1 MDGIHDMGGMDG
13 FGKVEPER
21 NEPVF
26 HAPWEGRV
34 LAMSRAFSAMRFWN
48 IDQSRF
54 VVEQMNPVEYLAS
67 SYYRK
72 WHLRNET
79 LAVQHGLVSEAEL
92 AAGHAST
99 PARPVPGKVLQAA
112 TAEQSNTRG
121 YFSRPEPHPALFKP
135 GDKVRTKNIHPAG
148 HTRLPRFARGRV
160 GVVERLHG
168 AHVYPDSLVAGRG
181 EDPQWLYTV
190 VFKGP
195 ELWGA
200 DADPSVTVSIE
211 AFEPYLE
218 PVKD

>member
-1 MDGIHDMGGMDG
+1 MNGVHDMGGMDG
-13 FGKVEPER
+13 FGKVDPEP

-26 HAPWEGRV
+26 HATWEGRV

-54 VVEQMNPVEYLAS
+54 VVESMDPVTYLSS

-72 WHLRNET
+72 WHLRNEA
-79 LAVQHGLVSEAEL
+79 LAIQHGLVSEAEL
-92 AAGHAST
+92 SAGHASA
-99 PARPVPGKVLQAA
+99 PKVAVPGKVLTAEN
-112 TAEQSNTRG
+112 AEQSNTRG
-121 YFSRPEPHPALFKP
+121 HFSRPEPHPALFKP
-135 GDKVRTKNIHPAG
+135 GDKVRTRNIHPAG
-148 HTRLPRFARGRV
+148 HTRLPRFARGHV

-190 VFKGP
+190 VFKGT

-200 DADPSVTVSIE
+200 DSDPTVTVSIE

-218 PVKD
+218 LVKG